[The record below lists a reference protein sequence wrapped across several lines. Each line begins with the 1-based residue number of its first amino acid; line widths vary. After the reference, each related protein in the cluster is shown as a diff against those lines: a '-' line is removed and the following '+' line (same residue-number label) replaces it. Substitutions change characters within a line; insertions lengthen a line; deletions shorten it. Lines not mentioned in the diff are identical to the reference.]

1 MAKKVFRIALILGLV
16 LAGNFSRVSAD
27 ASNEEITALKTQV
40 QELLKRI
47 EVLEQSQAK
56 IKEDTAKQVETVKK
70 AEPTVLTDKATSK
83 LKLKGRAAFGFF
95 NAENEAASYS
105 QGSFE
110 VPDAKIQF
118 AFAPDEINTVVLR
131 LSLNNGVTGISS
143 TSPLADYFFLQSKDF
158 IPALKD
164 SPFSLSTRLGK
175 FKLGFGEE
183 TWSDNAIESV
193 LVSNSAGATTV
204 VDEGLELAGK
214 IKLEKF
220 NLKPLGWVLSFTDGN
235 AGVGADNS
243 QAKAFMGKV
252 YYTPIDPLYLSA
264 SYYDSGR
271 LKTANAEGRVAGLV
285 TIPTGATNWERHMWE
300 LDARYD
306 FGKGKKWDNSPLFS
320 DSKSIVRLSYGAFS
334 DHAAA
339 ASERSG
345 NFGFVEGI
353 YNLNKKVYTAGR
365 VSFVDLDGD
374 TTASLNSVTAN
385 KYQRYSL
392 GGGYRLRE
400 NAILKLAY
408 DWNKESGPGISDMDN
423 DLLSLV
429 AALQF

>member
-16 LAGNFSRVSAD
+16 LAGNFSQVSAD
-27 ASNEEITALKTQV
+27 ASDEEITALKTQV
-40 QELLKRI
+40 QDLLNRI
-47 EVLEQSQAK
+47 EVLEKEQAK
-56 IKEDTAKQVETVKK
+56 AKGETAKQVEGVKK
-70 AEPTVLTDKATSK
+70 TEPTVLMDKVSSK
-83 LKLKGRAAFGFF
+83 LKIKGRAAIGFY
-95 NAENEAASYS
+95 NAENEAAAYS

-118 AFAPDEINTVVLR
+118 AFAPDEINTVVMR
-131 LSLNNGVTGISS
+131 FSLNNAAAQT
-143 TSPLADYFFLQSKDF
+143 PLLDYFFLQSKDF

-164 SPFSLSTRLGK
+164 SPFSLSTRLGR

-183 TWSDNAIESV
+183 DLSNNAIESV

-204 VDEGLELAGK
+204 VDEGLEFAGK
-214 IKLEKF
+214 IKLDKI
-220 NLKPLGWVLSFTDGN
+220 NLKPLGWVVSLTDGN
-235 AGVGADNS
+235 SGVGSDNS
-243 QAKAFMGKV
+243 QGKAFMGKV

-271 LKTANAEGRVAGLV
+271 LKSAAAGAELKVANLFA
-285 TIPTGATNWERHMWE
+285 TPTGALNWERQAWE
-300 LDARYD
+300 IDARYD
-306 FGKGKKWDNSPLFS
+306 FGKGKKWENSPLFS

>member
-1 MAKKVFRIALILGLV
+1 MIKKILIFFVAAVFMLL
-16 LAGNFSRVSAD
+16 NFSYLQAD
-27 ASNEEITALKTQV
+27 TRDEEIQALKTQV

-56 IKEDTAKQVETVKK
+56 VKEETAKQIEAVKK
-70 AEPTVLTDKATSK
+70 AEPTVLMDKASSK
-83 LKLKGRAAFGFF
+83 LKIKGRAAFGFY
-95 NAENEAASYS
+95 NAENEAAAYS

-131 LSLNNGVTGISS
+131 LSLNNGVTSISS
-143 TSPLADYFFLQSKDF
+143 TSPLVDYFFLQSKDF

-193 LVSNSAGATTV
+193 LVSNSAGATTAL
-204 VDEGLELAGK
+204 DEGLEFAGK

-220 NLKPLGWVLSFTDGN
+220 NLKPLGWVVSFTDGN
-235 AGVGADNS
+235 AGVGSDNS
-243 QAKAFMGKV
+243 QGKAFMGKL

-271 LKTANAEGRVAGLV
+271 LKTANAEGRVAGLF
-285 TIPTGATNWERHMWE
+285 TIPTGAVNWERHIWE

-306 FGKGKKWDNSPLFS
+306 FGKGKKWENSPLFS

-374 TTASLNSVTAN
+374 STASLNSVTAN

-392 GGGYRLRE
+392 GAGYRLRE

-408 DWNKESGPGISDMDN
+408 DWNKESGPGISDVDN